1 MAPDASASPP
11 SGEALAKLKA
21 IVGAKGWIDAPDD
34 LAPWLTDRR
43 GHYTGRCALMVRPAS
58 TREVADIMALCI
70 RTIELLRLHWTTA
83 NSRNIAISR
92 RTDVE
97 CLDSFIGPKW

>member
-11 SGEALAKLKA
+11 SGEALAKLKS

-58 TREVADIMALCI
+58 TRERSSSSGRPPSGNPSEPASN
-70 RTIELLRLHWTTA
+70 R
-83 NSRNIAISR
+83 
-92 RTDVE
+92 
-97 CLDSFIGPKW
+97 G